1 MTSKYVDDFF
11 QDVYEREMQ
20 LTDRLVSNDGLL
32 VGTLV
37 FLSGVGIYY
46 LKILP
51 SCSLGVGACLFVA
64 LGFLFLLCFLAALF
78 CVVASIFPR
87 DTAYL
92 SSPEP
97 LDKYVRGLDAHYNH
111 NHDQATADQLVEEE
125 LKATLR
131 QQYVNASQI
140 NRTSNVGK
148 NGWQSRAKY
157 SIAGAVVVLVLN
169 TPFTY
174 LVQRAHSDTQ
184 KVEVISLPDTDV
196 APESEVERNGKPR
209 KPAVEAGG
217 VQTASPKARTAQDR
231 SGQERSNQGGEA
243 EQVERKDRTMGDSQK
258 PAQPE
263 KSEAPKTDPPPK
275 PEAPDITIVQ
285 GKAEIGDHVK
295 FQGDKKD

>member
-1 MTSKYVDDFF
+1 M
-11 QDVYEREMQ
+11 
-20 LTDRLVSNDGLL
+20 
-32 VGTLV
+32 
-37 FLSGVGIYY
+37 
-46 LKILP
+46 P
-51 SCSLGVGACLFVA
+51 SLESSFCCASF
-64 LGFLFLLCFLAALF
+64 AALC
-78 CVVASIFPR
+78 CVVASILPR

-97 LDKYVRGLDAHYNH
+97 LDKYVRGLETHYNY
-111 NHDQATADQLVEEE
+111 NHDQTTADQHVEEE

-157 SIAGAVVVLVLN
+157 FIAGAVIVVVLN
-169 TPFTY
+169 TPFTF

-184 KVEVISLPDTDV
+184 KVEVISLPDTDI
-196 APESEVERNGKPR
+196 ALESEVERNGKPR

-231 SGQERSNQGGEA
+231 SGQKRSSQGREA
-243 EQVERKDRTMGDSQK
+243 EQVERKDRTMGNSQK

-263 KSEAPKTDPPPK
+263 KSEAPRTDPPPK
-275 PEAPDITIVQ
+275 PVAPDITLIQ
-285 GKAEIGDHVK
+285 AEAGIGD
-295 FQGDKKD
+295 QIITPQPQQPKK